1 MNKAGIEVFE
11 GFGIEY
17 PEYEVVTPQTK
28 QSYTIRTL
36 TTGEEDILKGSSISP
51 SKLSRHVTDVLWKC
65 IVKKPDSI
73 KSFDD
78 FIKNVT
84 LKDRDALLYG
94 LYVASYKEIQKYNIV
109 CEDPDCKHKNTVNI
123 NLEKGLNGKFWDPQE
138 KFEFEGKE
146 IERDNIIKFRMSLS
160 MPTFGHVT
168 CVIKAPTIK
177 DELDITESDSFSDS
191 EDINNRMAISMIDKF
206 VIGALKNKPEEETFV
221 ERSNIETIYKK
232 LPSKDKKY
240 IISSFNEIFKD
251 YQVYVESI
259 VKCQKCG
266 KEQKV
271 YLNIADEFFRALYQ

>member
-1 MNKAGIEVFE
+1 MNKAGIEVFD
-11 GFGIEY
+11 GFGVEY
-17 PEYEVVTPQTK
+17 PEYEVITPQSK

-36 TTGEEDILKGSSISP
+36 TTEEEDVLKGSSISP

-65 IVKKPDSI
+65 IVKKPESI
-73 KSFDD
+73 KTYDD
-78 FIKNVT
+78 FISNVT

-94 LYVASYKEIQKYNIV
+94 LYVASYKEIQKYNII
-109 CEDPDCKHKNTVNI
+109 CNDITCKFKNTVNI
-123 NLEKGLNGKFWDPQE
+123 NIEKGLNGKFWDPSE

-146 IERDNIIKFRMSLS
+146 IQRDNITKFRLSLT

-177 DELDITESDSFSDS
+177 DELSITESDSFSDT
-191 EDINNRMAISMIDKF
+191 EDINERMATAMIDKF
-206 VIGALKNKPEEETFV
+206 IIGALKNKPEEETFTQ
-221 ERSNIETIYKK
+221 RSNIEKIYKK

-240 IISSFNEIFKD
+240 IVSSFNEVFKE

-271 YLNIADEFFRALYQ
+271 VLNIADEFFRALYE